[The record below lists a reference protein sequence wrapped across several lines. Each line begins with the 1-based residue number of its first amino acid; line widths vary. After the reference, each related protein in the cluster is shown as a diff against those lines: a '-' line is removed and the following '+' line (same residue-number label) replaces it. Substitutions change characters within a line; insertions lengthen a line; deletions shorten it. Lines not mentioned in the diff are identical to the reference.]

1 MRADSARILL
11 DARASIDQPDVW
23 GYTPLSAAAEE
34 GKLEVVKILCRK
46 RANVS
51 LDSQEDPG
59 SNVFFFVGQKS
70 H

>member
-1 MRADSARILL
+1 M

-51 LDSQEDPG
+51 LDLQQISG
-59 SNVFFFVGQKS
+59 IFFFGGQKS
-70 H
+70 YWIHQVTRRSPQ

>member
-1 MRADSARILL
+1 L

-59 SNVFFFVGQKS
+59 SNVFFCWTKIPLNSPILVT
-70 H
+70 